1 MPNSASFM
9 FYCTGADN
17 LSAHVK
23 HLLTREGVQYNGTL
37 SVIMF
42 HHHWRGRGGGGAN
55 S

>member
-1 MPNSASFM
+1 M

-23 HLLTREGVQYNGTL
+23 HILTREGVQCNGTL

-42 HHHWRGRGGGGAN
+42 HHHWRGVGESKELRDSGKKL
-55 S
+55 